1 MLEEYE
7 KSEIVNGAYMT
18 RIMQVLENSK
28 ETKKII
34 SKQNQFI
41 LQISDGKDSVNIYQK
56 GKCYCINLNGTN
68 FSSIVAAEGGAYLY
82 KNKKLDIEYRLSEVI
97 LNDTASKRTSFI
109 KVKDFESVNSYI
121 DDSGNYIFIYNDE
134 PGLSN
139 EKITIYD
146 KALVNLDEHALANFL
161 EVKNNIVKDEIQ
173 EQKEEKEELPQN
185 IEEFDY
191 SKYEEEKENEQKI
204 ADEIENAIDS
214 EQFYEEQMEDM
225 EEFYKNYVCM
235 IDGEVVNGEERIPF
249 IQELYSTMQESDDQF
264 LEISESIE
272 EIITTYESELN
283 KFEVKVESKKNES
296 NSQIQKEQDD
306 GPEQ

>member
-7 KSEIVNGAYMT
+7 KSEIVNNAYMR
-18 RIMQVLENSK
+18 RIMQVLENIK

-34 SKQNQFI
+34 SKQNKFI

-121 DDSGNYIFIYNDE
+121 DDNGNYIFIYNDE

-146 KALVNLDEHALANFL
+146 KALVNLDEHALSNFL

-296 NSQIQKEQDD
+296 NSKIQKEQDD

>member
-7 KSEIVNGAYMT
+7 KSEIVNNAYMR
-18 RIMQVLENSK
+18 RIMQVLENIK

-34 SKQNQFI
+34 SKQNKFI

-121 DDSGNYIFIYNDE
+121 DDNGNYIFIYNDE

-146 KALVNLDEHALANFL
+146 KALVNLDEHALANFF

-173 EQKEEKEELPQN
+173 EIKEELPQN

-204 ADEIENAIDS
+204 ADKIENAIDS
-214 EQFYEEQMEDM
+214 EQFYEEQMGDM

-235 IDGEVVNGEERIPF
+235 IDGEIVNGEERIPF
-249 IQELYSTMQESDDQF
+249 LQELYSTMQESDDHF
-264 LEISESIE
+264 LEISENIE

-283 KFEVKVESKKNES
+283 KFEVKVESKKNKS
-296 NSQIQKEQDD
+296 NSKIPKEQDD

>member
-7 KSEIVNGAYMT
+7 KSEIVNNAYMR
-18 RIMQVLENSK
+18 RIMQVLENIK

-34 SKQNQFI
+34 SKQNKFI

-68 FSSIVAAEGGAYLY
+68 FSSIIAAEGGAYLY
-82 KNKKLDIEYRLSEVI
+82 KNKKLDIEYRLSEVS

-121 DDSGNYIFIYNDE
+121 DDNGNYIFIYNDE
-134 PGLSN
+134 SGLSN

-146 KALVNLDEHALANFL
+146 KALVNFDEHALANFL
-161 EVKNNIVKDEIQ
+161 KVKNNIVKDEIQ
-173 EQKEEKEELPQN
+173 EIKEELPQN

-204 ADEIENAIDS
+204 ADKIENAIDS
-214 EQFYEEQMEDM
+214 EQFYEEQMGDM

-235 IDGEVVNGEERIPF
+235 IDGEIVNGEERIPF
-249 IQELYSTMQESDDQF
+249 LQELYSTMHESDDQF
-264 LEISESIE
+264 LEVSENIE

-296 NSQIQKEQDD
+296 NSKIQKEQDD

>member
-7 KSEIVNGAYMT
+7 KSEIVNNAYMR
-18 RIMQVLENSK
+18 RIMQVLENIK

-34 SKQNQFI
+34 SKQNKFI

-68 FSSIVAAEGGAYLY
+68 FSSIIAAEGGAYLY
-82 KNKKLDIEYRLSEVI
+82 ENKKLDIEYRLSEVI

-121 DDSGNYIFIYNDE
+121 DDNGHYIFIYNDE

-173 EQKEEKEELPQN
+173 EIKEELPQN

-191 SKYEEEKENEQKI
+191 SKYEEEKENEQKR
-204 ADEIENAIDS
+204 ADKIENAIDS
-214 EQFYEEQMEDM
+214 EQFYEEQMGDM

-235 IDGEVVNGEERIPF
+235 IDGEIVNGEERIPF
-249 IQELYSTMQESDDQF
+249 LQELYSTMQESDDQF
-264 LEISESIE
+264 FEISENIE

-283 KFEVKVESKKNES
+283 KFEVKVESKKDKS
-296 NSQIQKEQDD
+296 NSKIPKEQDD

>member
-7 KSEIVNGAYMT
+7 KSEIVNNAYMR
-18 RIMQVLENSK
+18 RIMQVLENIK

-34 SKQNQFI
+34 SKQNKFI

-82 KNKKLDIEYRLSEVI
+82 KNKKLDIEYRLSEVS

-121 DDSGNYIFIYNDE
+121 DDNGNYILIYNDE

-173 EQKEEKEELPQN
+173 EIKEELPQN

-191 SKYEEEKENEQKI
+191 SKYEEEKENE
-204 ADEIENAIDS
+204 
-214 EQFYEEQMEDM
+214 EQMDDI

-235 IDGEVVNGEERIPF
+235 IDGEIVNGEERIPF
-249 IQELYSTMQESDDQF
+249 LQELDSTMQESDDQF
-264 LEISESIE
+264 LKISDNIE

-296 NSQIQKEQDD
+296 NYKIPKEQDD
-306 GPEQ
+306 DLEQ

>member
-7 KSEIVNGAYMT
+7 KSEIVNNAYMR
-18 RIMQVLENSK
+18 RIMQVLENIK

-34 SKQNQFI
+34 SKQDKFI

-68 FSSIVAAEGGAYLY
+68 FSSIIAAEGGAYLY
-82 KNKKLDIEYRLSEVI
+82 ENKKLDIEYRLSEVI

-121 DDSGNYIFIYNDE
+121 DDNGNYILIYNDE

-173 EQKEEKEELPQN
+173 EIKEELPQN

-214 EQFYEEQMEDM
+214 EQFYEKQMDDM

-235 IDGEVVNGEERIPF
+235 IDGEIVNGEERIPF
-249 IQELYSTMQESDDQF
+249 LQELYSTMQESDDQF
-264 LEISESIE
+264 LEISENIE

-296 NSQIQKEQDD
+296 NSKIPKEQDD

>member
-7 KSEIVNGAYMT
+7 KSEIVNNAYMR
-18 RIMQVLENSK
+18 RIMQVLENIK

-34 SKQNQFI
+34 SKQNKFI

-82 KNKKLDIEYRLSEVI
+82 KNKKLDIEYRLSEVS

-121 DDSGNYIFIYNDE
+121 DDNGNYIFIYNDE

-173 EQKEEKEELPQN
+173 EIKEELPQN

-191 SKYEEEKENEQKI
+191 SKYEEKKENEQKI

-214 EQFYEEQMEDM
+214 EQFYEKQMDDM

-235 IDGEVVNGEERIPF
+235 IDGEIVNGEERIPF
-249 IQELYSTMQESDDQF
+249 LQELYSTMQESDDQF
-264 LEISESIE
+264 LEISENIE

-296 NSQIQKEQDD
+296 NSKIPKEQDD

>member
-7 KSEIVNGAYMT
+7 KSEIVNNAYMR
-18 RIMQVLENSK
+18 RIMQVLENIK

-34 SKQNQFI
+34 SKQDKFI

-68 FSSIVAAEGGAYLY
+68 FSSIIAAEGGAYLY

-121 DDSGNYIFIYNDE
+121 DDNGNYIFIYNDE
-134 PGLSN
+134 SGLSN

-146 KALVNLDEHALANFL
+146 KALVNIDEHALANFL

-173 EQKEEKEELPQN
+173 EKKEELPQN

-191 SKYEEEKENEQKI
+191 SKYEEEKENEQKV

-235 IDGEVVNGEERIPF
+235 IDGEIINGKERTPF
-249 IQELYSTMQESDDQF
+249 LQELYSTMRESDDQF
-264 LEISESIE
+264 LEISENIE

-296 NSQIQKEQDD
+296 NSKIQKEQDD

>member
-7 KSEIVNGAYMT
+7 KSEIVNNAYMG
-18 RIMQVLENSK
+18 RIMQVLENIK

-34 SKQNQFI
+34 SKQNKFI

-68 FSSIVAAEGGAYLY
+68 FSSIIAAEGGAYLY
-82 KNKKLDIEYRLSEVI
+82 KNKKLDIEYRLSEVS

-121 DDSGNYIFIYNDE
+121 DDNGNYIFIYNDE

-146 KALVNLDEHALANFL
+146 KALVNLDEHALANFF

-173 EQKEEKEELPQN
+173 EIKEELPQN

-191 SKYEEEKENEQKI
+191 SKYEEEKENE
-204 ADEIENAIDS
+204 
-214 EQFYEEQMEDM
+214 EQMDDM

-235 IDGEVVNGEERIPF
+235 IDGEIVNGEERIPF
-249 IQELYSTMQESDDQF
+249 LQELYSTMQESDDQF

-296 NSQIQKEQDD
+296 NSKIQKEQDD

>member
-7 KSEIVNGAYMT
+7 KSEIVNNAYKR
-18 RIMQVLENSK
+18 RIMQVLENIK

-34 SKQNQFI
+34 SKQDKFI

-68 FSSIVAAEGGAYLY
+68 FSSIIAAEGGAYLY

-121 DDSGNYIFIYNDE
+121 DDNGNYIFIYNDE
-134 PGLSN
+134 SGLSN

-173 EQKEEKEELPQN
+173 EKKEELPQN

-191 SKYEEEKENEQKI
+191 SKYEEEKENEQKV

-214 EQFYEEQMEDM
+214 EQFYEEQMDDM

-235 IDGEVVNGEERIPF
+235 IDGEIINGKERIPF
-249 IQELYSTMQESDDQF
+249 LQELYSTMRESDDQF
-264 LEISESIE
+264 LEVSENIE

-296 NSQIQKEQDD
+296 NSKIQKEQDD